1 MNAVRLFAVCSA
13 LLVSVAADA
22 HDARPN
28 YVEVKE
34 INPDRFLIEW
44 KVPTTVPFVN
54 LPAILVPA
62 ECKADVEATTREFP
76 DSYVSRIQYHCP
88 RGLSGAELGIAFPL
102 LNPSLTTMFKVEFL
116 NGQRHSRLLRPDES
130 TWIVPETETRAG
142 VARDY
147 SLLGI
152 RHIWGGIDHLLF
164 VTCLLFVA
172 RTARRIL
179 ITITGFTIAHSITL
193 ALAALE
199 VVTVPVAPVEAA
211 IALSILFLVAEIARG
226 DRSSIA
232 YRYPIAVSGSF
243 GLLHGFGFA
252 AVLTQIGLPQTELV
266 TGLLFFNLG
275 VEIGQILFVLTLV
288 AVIFLV
294 HGTTR
299 VLHHARTTDEM
310 MATVRTPAVYV
321 IGPLAGF
328 WLIDRI
334 AAF

>member
-1 MNAVRLFAVCSA
+1 MMPNKVLCN
-13 LLVSVAADA
+13 LL
-22 HDARPN
+22 
-28 YVEVKE
+28 
-34 INPDRFLIEW
+34 
-44 KVPTTVPFVN
+44 
-54 LPAILVPA
+54 LP
-62 ECKADVEATTREFP
+62 
-76 DSYVSRIQYHCP
+76 
-88 RGLSGAELGIAFPL
+88 G
-102 LNPSLTTMFKVEFL
+102 
-116 NGQRHSRLLRPDES
+116 
-130 TWIVPETETRAG
+130 
-142 VARDY
+142 
-147 SLLGI
+147 
-152 RHIWGGIDHLLF
+152 
-164 VTCLLFVA
+164 
-172 RTARRIL
+172 
-179 ITITGFTIAHSITL
+179 
-193 ALAALE
+193 
-199 VVTVPVAPVEAA
+199 